1 MSKQIK
7 RDQIRNNIRQ
17 RKYLA
22 KGIVMLPTLREERR
36 IQKKGVKKENG

>member
-1 MSKQIK
+1 MRRQMK
-7 RDQIRNNIRQ
+7 RNKLRNRIRQ
-17 RKYLA
+17 LRYLD